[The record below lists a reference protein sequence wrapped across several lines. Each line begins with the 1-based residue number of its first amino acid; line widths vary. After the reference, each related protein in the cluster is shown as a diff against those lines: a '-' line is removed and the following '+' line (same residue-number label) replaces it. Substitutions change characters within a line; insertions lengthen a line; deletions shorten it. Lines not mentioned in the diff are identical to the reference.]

1 ESATGTITDASA
13 LTVMEVTSDT
23 QAEGETLTHTVTL
36 SGTSVN
42 AETFAFSLDN
52 VTTDSSDY
60 ENLQFSNGV
69 TYDSVTGLLT
79 VPAGVSSFAITVD
92 AVSDANVEG
101 NESYDVMVG
110 TESATGTITDASALT
125 VMEVTSDTQ
134 SVGGTRTHRVPFCFP
149 TRRSSDLAF
158 SLDNVTTDSSDYEN
172 L

>member
-1 ESATGTITDASA
+1 SYDVMVGTESATGTITDASA
-13 LTVMEVTSDT
+13 LTGMEVTSDT

-79 VPAGVSSFAITVD
+79 VPAGVSSCALTVD
-92 AVSDANVEG
+92 AVCPARRASDL
-101 NESYDVMVG
+101 SYDVMVG
-110 TESATGTITDASALT
+110 TESATGTITDASPLT
-125 VMEVTSDTQ
+125 
-134 SVGGTRTHRVPFCFP
+134 
-149 TRRSSDLAF
+149 
-158 SLDNVTTDSSDYEN
+158 
-172 L
+172 